1 MIDKVVRDLRMKKDI
16 SSVGLSSMVG
26 MNNTWVSQIETGKIK
41 HPHLPALKKMLK
53 ILDVSDEE
61 IEKIILDEFPDVDAP
76 SRSHSPNKTDYRLE
90 RKLIRSKRK
99 PNEYGSKTTESFNTG
114 LLTDESFKI
123 KCLED
128 ANFLFDEMKK
138 LPLLTVEI
146 LVNRLIDES

>member
-99 PNEYGSKTTESFNTG
+99 PNQYGNNTTELFNTG
-114 LLTDESFKI
+114 LLTNESFED
-123 KCLED
+123 KCYKD
-128 ANFLFDEMKK
+128 ADFLCDEIKK
-138 LPLLTVEI
+138 LPQFTIDILL
-146 LVNRLIDES
+146 NRLIDEL